1 MSAVLVQA
9 LGDDAGT
16 WEEAGRL
23 WYASAREA
31 HPWLPMLQT
40 LPEADAV
47 RIFSAMTEGATLYGV
62 RDGGTLAGLLALE
75 GEWVE
80 RLYVSTASQG
90 RGIGDALLAHA
101 RALRPDGLRL
111 YTHQL
116 NARARAFYE
125 RRGFRPV
132 RFGLSPPPES
142 VPDVE
147 YHWPGTDC

>member
-1 MSAVLVQA
+1 MSAASVHA
-9 LGDDAGT
+9 LGDAAGI

-23 WYASAREA
+23 WYASARDA
-31 HPWLPMLQT
+31 HPWLPMLQA

-47 RIFSAMTEGATLYGV
+47 SIFRTMTEGATLYGV
-62 RDGGTLAGLLALE
+62 RDDGVLVGLLALE

-80 RLYVSTASQG
+80 RLYVATAAQG

-101 RALRPDGLRL
+101 CALRPDGLRL

-116 NARARAFYE
+116 NARARTFYE

-142 VPDVE
+142 MPDVE
-147 YHWPGTDC
+147 YHWPGTDD

>member
-1 MSAVLVQA
+1 MSAASVQA
-9 LGDDAGT
+9 LGDGT
-16 WEEAGRL
+16 DIWEEAGRL
-23 WYASAREA
+23 WYASAHEA
-31 HPWLPMLQT
+31 HPWLPMLQA

-47 RIFSAMTEGATLYGV
+47 SIFRTMTKGATLYGV
-62 RDGGTLAGLLALE
+62 RDDGALVGLLALE

-80 RLYVSTASQG
+80 RLYVATAAQG

-101 RALRPDGLRL
+101 CALRPDGLRL

-116 NARARAFYE
+116 NSRARTFYE

-142 VPDVE
+142 MPDVE
-147 YHWPGTDC
+147 YHWPGTDD